1 MNETIR
7 TSRRK
12 GRRQIGAATFSSLP
26 RSNRLQFSNR
36 QILLV
41 ELGLTCCK
49 QTVEA
54 CANRK
59 FSRGAANFY
68 FQISDLG
75 DSIRIA
81 VPSERREPRDQGA
94 SSTSTRQDFQVEIAV
109 SHSKQRIGAPATRQF
124 SWGSPAQTSVK
135 PRQLFSP
142 VSHSKQTIETQ
153 IKCQFFAMCFF
164 PCRQHPECRAELR
177 LSARR
182 EVLRLPSVAQDD
194 DPISHTQLTV
204 DLGALPYRIVI
215 LPTGLALDYD
225 SARSAAEGGFFGR
238 VKKND
243 RRSPGPAKVHPM
255 MCGSLFQHACPSA
268 MAPSTIAV
276 RTEFLARIRKQI
288 PRRPDRGLARDD
300 NEIRMI

>member
-12 GRRQIGAATFSSLP
+12 GRRQIGAATFSSSP

-59 FSRGAANFY
+59 FSRGAAIFY

-109 SHSKQRIGAPATRQF
+109 SHSKQRIGAPAIRQF

-153 IKCQFFAMCFF
+153 IKCQFFAMSPNHLFRVSNF
-164 PCRQHPECRAELR
+164 AWSTTSEDAGLKYPALR
-177 LSARR
+177 L
-182 EVLRLPSVAQDD
+182 VLRRANGRV
-194 DPISHTQLTV
+194 
-204 DLGALPYRIVI
+204 
-215 LPTGLALDYD
+215 LPTGLAVDYD
-225 SARSAAEGGFFGR
+225 SARSAAEGGSFGG

-288 PRRPDRGLARDD
+288 PRRPDRGVAPFVPQGRRDD
-300 NEIRMI
+300 NEIRIV

>member
-1 MNETIR
+1 MTGLPGRRDSRAPEASARGAREIIEPGRSARLALRIRRACPLWRLHFPGESDARYEERMNAREM
-7 TSRRK
+7 SRRRSQ
-12 GRRQIGAATFSSLP
+12 RRIGAAPYFCEP
-26 RSNRLQFSNR
+26 ARL
-36 QILLV
+36 
-41 ELGLTCCK
+41 
-49 QTVEA
+49 
-54 CANRK
+54 
-59 FSRGAANFY
+59 Y
-68 FQISDLG
+68 DLHTPA
-75 DSIRIA
+75 I
-81 VPSERREPRDQGA
+81 
-94 SSTSTRQDFQVEIAV
+94 STRQYFQVEIAV

-135 PRQLFSP
+135 PCQLFSL

-153 IKCQFFAMCFF
+153 IKCQFFAMSPNHLFRVSNF
-164 PCRQHPECRAELR
+164 AWSTTSEDAGLKYPALR
-177 LSARR
+177 L
-182 EVLRLPSVAQDD
+182 VLRRANGRV
-194 DPISHTQLTV
+194 
-204 DLGALPYRIVI
+204 

-225 SARSAAEGGFFGR
+225 SARSAAEGGSFGR

-288 PRRPDRGLARDD
+288 PRRPDRGLAPFVPQGRRDD